1 MNNDNYNLVSGR
13 STVRSEEQIFGGV
26 RCRWPKRKETV
37 NDVNGEI
44 GDEWMI
50 GMYHVNRGNFVATN
64 VK

>member
-1 MNNDNYNLVSGR
+1 MNDDNYNLVSGR
-13 STVRSEEQIFGGV
+13 STVRSEEHVFGGV

-50 GMYHVNRGNFVATN
+50 GM
-64 VK
+64 